1 MNKDYYAVIMAGGVG
16 SRFWPLSKKALPKQ
30 FLDLLGTGQTLIQ
43 KTYDR
48 LSKIIPSHN
57 IFILTNQAYESL
69 VKRDLPQIT
78 DRQIV
83 LEPDMRNTAP
93 CILLS
98 ALKIYKENPKAMM
111 IVAPSDH
118 WIEDETEFTKDVELA
133 FEVSNRDKT
142 IMTLGIQPDFPHT
155 GYGYIQYDLK
165 DGKKVKK
172 VVQFTEKP
180 NYHTAKEFLKSGNY
194 LWNAGIFISRADC
207 LIEAFQTHLPQMYQI
222 LNLGCEFLNESK
234 EKTFLKENYHKV
246 DNISIDYGIME
257 KAHNVEVLP
266 VKFDWNDL
274 GSWGSLYDKM
284 DKDENENVIINTQ
297 AFLEDAEQNMICTP
311 KGRVVVIRGLKDYII
326 VENEEILMIYPKS
339 AEQEIKETRLK
350 VKKKYGS
357 HLG

>member
-16 SRFWPLSKKALPKQ
+16 SRFWPLSKKELPKQ

-57 IFILTNQAYESL
+57 IFILTNESYESL

-98 ALKIYKENPKAMM
+98 ALKIHKENPDARM

-118 WIEDETEFTKDVELA
+118 WIEDENEFSKDVKMA
-133 FEVSNRDKT
+133 FEVSNRDQT
-142 IMTLGIQPDFPHT
+142 IMTLGIQPGFPHT
-155 GYGYIQYDLK
+155 GYGYIQYDLN
-165 DGKKVKK
+165 DKKEVKR
-172 VVQFTEKP
+172 VIRFTEKP
-180 NYHTAKEFLKSGNY
+180 DYNKAKEFLKAGNF

-207 LIEAFQTHLPQMYQI
+207 LINAFKTHLPKMHQI
-222 LNLGCEFLNESK
+222 LNSGCEFFNNSE
-234 EKTFLKENYHKV
+234 ETEFLKENYPKV
-246 DNISIDYGIME
+246 ENISIDYGIME
-257 KAHNVEVLP
+257 KASNVEVLP

-284 DKDENENVIINTQ
+284 EKDKNQNVIINTQ
-297 AFLEDAEQNMICTP
+297 AYLEDSEENIICTP
-311 KGRVVVIRGLKDYII
+311 KDRVVVVRGLKDFIV

-339 AEQEIKETRLK
+339 AEQEIKETRNL
-350 VKKKYGS
+350 VKEEFGS